1 MSRSSTHALL
11 TPEERSRLAAMPEL
25 GGGNLLA
32 TAMAVHPDPHIPF
45 IRTGRPV
52 INTAGEEQTE
62 FTLAQLDALAQSW
75 SVWYHEQ
82 GVGPRDRVA
91 LYMAD
96 TFAYTIHLN
105 ALAQL
110 GAIGVLINSKASPAL
125 ALGLC
130 ERTTP
135 VGIYTDRPAWRPST
149 RASDRWTACVGFSSP
164 RTCPPRPR
172 PRCPTPGASSTH
184 RRTRCRSCIRPGRRE
199 FRRR

>member
-1 MSRSSTHALL
+1 MSFANRAILS
-11 TPEERSRLAAMPEL
+11 PDQRSRLAAMPEL

-52 INTAGEEQTE
+52 INTAGDEQTE

-105 ALAQL
+105 ALARS
-110 GAIGVLINSKASPAL
+110 GSTPIGPAS
-125 ALGLC
+125 
-130 ERTTP
+130 
-135 VGIYTDRPAWRPST
+135 RPST

-172 PRCPTPGASSTH
+172 PCCPTPGASST
-184 RRTRCRSCIRPGRRE
+184 
-199 FRRR
+199 RRR

>member
-1 MSRSSTHALL
+1 MPISTHALL
-11 TPEERSRLAAMPEL
+11 SPEQRSRLAALPEL

-32 TAMAVHPDPHIPF
+32 TAIAVHPDPHIPF

-52 INTAGEEQTE
+52 INTAGEKQTE

-91 LYMAD
+91 LYMED

-110 GAIGVLINSKASPAL
+110 GAIGVLINSKASPTV

-130 ERTTP
+130 ARTTP
-135 VGIYTDRPAWRPST
+135 VGIYTDQ
-149 RASDRWTACVGFSSP
+149 P
-164 RTCPPRPR
+164 RLAAIAE
-172 PRCPTPGASSTH
+172 GLGSLESL
-184 RRTRCRSCIRPGRRE
+184 
-199 FRRR
+199 